1 MGGGQ
6 FGGIG
11 LGLGTAPGFSS
22 SSSSSSSSLGLSG
35 GGWVG
40 RGGCVGRTVP
50 GFVQHT
56 PNICNSDF
64 KLCFLVSCS
73 VIKTVCHFVPDRPA
87 AYEGGASYA
96 AGREEGNSW

>member
-11 LGLGTAPGFSS
+11 LGLGIAPEFVS

-35 GGWVG
+35 GGCVG
-40 RGGCVGRTVP
+40 RAGCVGRTVP

-64 KLCFLVSCS
+64 KLCFLLPYS
-73 VIKTVCHFVPDRPA
+73 VLKTGCHIVPDRPA

-96 AGREEGNSW
+96 AGREGNSR